1 MLNYLIFCYN
11 TYMIKVGVIR
21 GGTSNLYDLS
31 LKNGSSILS
40 YLRGENLSQKYI
52 PIDILIDKDGT
63 WHINGKPVS
72 MEDIFHSVDVI
83 FNALHGDFGEDGK
96 VQQMLDQWKIPY
108 TGSGAFAS
116 ALGYNK
122 VLAIEQFSRLGIK
135 TPNYLVVPKY
145 DSYDGDLEEY
155 GAAVAKQIHDKLVP
169 PWIVKPLSGGS
180 SVGMKMCRTYIEL
193 ISAFMEGVN
202 KESDVLVEEL
212 IEGKEATVGV
222 INNFRDKKVY
232 VLPSIEIRIPAS
244 KTFFDFEAKYTGVSE
259 EICPGNF
266 SVQEKA
272 ELSKLAE
279 LIHEGLSL
287 DHYSRSDFIIHP
299 KRGIYALEVNT
310 LPGLT
315 NESLIPKMLNSV
327 GASVPQFIDHILVL
341 ALKR

>member
-1 MLNYLIFCYN
+1 
-11 TYMIKVGVIR
+11 MIKVGVIR
-21 GGTSNLYDLS
+21 GGISGEYEVS
-31 LKNGSSILS
+31 LKTGSNVLS
-40 YLRGENLSQKYI
+40 HLRGDKLNQTYKA
-52 PIDILIDKDGT
+52 IDILIDKEGV

-72 MEDIFHSVDVI
+72 TADVFHSVDVV

-122 VLAIEQFSRLGIK
+122 VLAKEQFSRLGVK
-135 TPNYLVVPKY
+135 TPNHFVVPRY
-145 DSYDGDLEEY
+145 HEEDGDFETY
-155 GAAVAKQIHDKLVP
+155 AVNVAKQIHDKLVP

-180 SVGMKMCRTYIEL
+180 SVGMKMCRTYPEL

-202 KESDVLVEEL
+202 METDVLVEEL

-222 INNFRDKKVY
+222 VNNFRNKAVY
-232 VLPSIEIRIPAS
+232 VLPPIEIRIPTS
-244 KTFFDFEAKYTGVSE
+244 KTFFDYEAKYTGVSE
-259 EICPGNF
+259 EVCPGNF
-266 SVQEKA
+266 SNSEKE
-272 ELSKLAE
+272 ELLRLAE
-279 LIHEGLSL
+279 VIHTGLNL

-299 KRGIYALEVNT
+299 KKGIYALEVNT

-315 NESLIPKMLNSV
+315 DESLVPKMLNAV
-327 GASVPQFIDHILVL
+327 GATAPEFIDHIIKL